1 MSWTQHTL
9 TLRQI
14 AEEHPAVTA
23 FLTEI
28 GLPPPRLPDLPIP
41 LDDRARAAL
50 LRLADIAPIRVV
62 PTRSESTEPT
72 YRVVGGIRTIRF
84 LSSMMGPQT
93 TVPVWVAQGRLTAA
107 DIRELLTAEL
117 LLSPAL
123 TGYGRQ
129 DLVAIG
135 CAWTKVRECA
145 DAVNLIPDWSVR
157 HLAKFYR
164 VTEQRLTSPRAVAK
178 PLPVEPSAQEKTT
191 DTK

>member
-1 MSWTQHTL
+1 MSWTLHTL
-9 TLRQI
+9 TIRQI
-14 AEEHPAVTA
+14 NEEHPVVTA

-28 GLPPPRLPDLPIP
+28 GLPPPRLPDLPVP

-50 LRLADIAPIRVV
+50 LRLAEIAPIRAV

-84 LSSMMGPQT
+84 LASMMGPET
-93 TVPVWVAQGRLTAA
+93 NVPVWVAQGRLTAA
-107 DIRELLTAEL
+107 DIRELLTAEM

-123 TGYGRQ
+123 TGYDKQ
-129 DLVAIG
+129 ELVAIG
-135 CAWTKVRECA
+135 CAWTRIRGCP

-164 VTEQRLTSPRAVAK
+164 VSEHRLTSPRAVAH
-178 PLPVEPSAQEKTT
+178 PLPTDPSVQEKTA
-191 DTK
+191 DAK